1 MIRFNIV
8 LDNEKVQ
15 VLHQTGSNKSD
26 RELDHYRIT
35 VRKNRLNNEWER
47 YYVRREQEGS
57 HYENRAMEILAEI
70 LTR

>member
-1 MIRFNIV
+1 MRFNIV

-26 RELDHYRIT
+26 KELDHYRIT
-35 VRKNRLNNEWER
+35 VRQNRLNNEWER
-47 YYVRREQEGS
+47 HYIRREQWGS
-57 HYENRAMEILAEI
+57 FYENRAMEVLAEV